1 MKKIIIIFILL
12 AGSLFAQTASPAM
25 KKAINDSLTA
35 MHADSSIYTG
45 ILDVTNG
52 EFKLP
57 RETAARSDTESG
69 NSLLYYNIADSLF
82 YYNAKNNAND
92 KFPLNIPNT
101 LYMSSMISDTASA
114 LIHDSL
120 SAFQLNGSYWTTN
133 SSQSSLTGTKT
144 ITSGGI
150 SLHGGNLDFGVD
162 YTSKLI
168 IPVREDGGFVVSER
182 GEIQL
187 NRNTHNVEFYNGSS
201 ATILPDTAKVSN
213 MIDDV
218 LSANAVTHEVQ
229 ISVDSVDFSNS
240 NTINAY
246 IDADAGGVTLY
257 PKNYQAGIAQQIV
270 VYAQG
275 APTISFGSITL
286 LYESGVGITNHGTG
300 YYRIWFTYLTATKCL
315 VDWGFYE

>member
-12 AGSLFAQTASPAM
+12 AGSLFAQTASPAT

-35 MHADSSIYTG
+35 MRT
-45 ILDVTNG
+45 
-52 EFKLP
+52 
-57 RETAARSDTESG
+57 ETAAS
-69 NSLLYYNIADSLF
+69 
-82 YYNAKNNAND
+82 
-92 KFPLNIPNT
+92 
-101 LYMSSMISDTASA
+101 
-114 LIHDSL
+114 IHDSL

-150 SLHGGNLDFGVD
+150 TFGANTKLVPPLLTQSGSHTWVEGALYQRQGNKTGYLYQD
-162 YTSKLI
+162 YYDASYNEKTAVFEDTTKAQTRIDNSFNTSI
-168 IPVREDGGFVVSER
+168 ASYEDTTATQAR
-182 GEIQL
+182 ID
-187 NRNTHNVEFYNGSS
+187 NT
-201 ATILPDTAKVSN
+201 
-213 MIDDV
+213 
-218 LSANAVTHEVQ
+218 LSANAVNHQVQ
-229 ISVDSVDFSNS
+229 ISTDSVDFSNS

-246 IDADAGGVTLY
+246 IDADVGGVTLY

-275 APTISFGSITL
+275 PPTISFGSITL

-300 YYRIWFTYLTATKCL
+300 YYRIWFTYLTDTICI